1 MFTSGTTGRSKG
13 VIKQNAA
20 DYFSA
25 RGLLEVVSA
34 TAGKSVESLSED
46 TFFSCL
52 PLFHSNAQVLSG
64 YPALVAGGRVAYT
77 ERFSS
82 SRFWQQIIDAEATIF
97 NSIGAVSY
105 FIWNI
110 PTSDLDR
117 AHKVHTCFAAPAPRD
132 IYNEFQERF
141 GVKFIE
147 GYGLT
152 ETGMATY
159 MDPTKPGVPGSMGKA
174 NPGYEVTI
182 VEPGTDR
189 PLPPDTPGEIVVD
202 MKIPNIV
209 MRAYYGM
216 PEKTAEDFRNL
227 KLHTGDLGRMDEEGY
242 FYFMDRVKDYIR
254 RRGENV
260 SSMEVER
267 QVCDH
272 PNIKE
277 AAAIGVKAGEG
288 ASSEDEIMIVCIPE
302 GDGPGPGRADPLDG
316 RADPVLHGAA
326 LHPLRGH
333 PAQDPDRAR
342 PEGEAARAR
351 ASPPTRSIVRP
362 PASRSSARAA
372 CQRSSA
378 TGRTCPGP
386 GRPWG
391 RSSPSSGVRGG
402 RGRRP
407 WPRRP
412 STRTPSRWP
421 TRPASAALAT
431 GAPAPAHR
439 HQRHPVGALRPAEAV
454 GHPGA
459 RPRHPG
465 RRAPLDIGGGPAALL
480 DAFEIAAALSAADGQ
495 PALVVASDHLVSY
508 EERVC
513 DLLSAGG
520 ATAFLVGVGR
530 LRPPGAERPRRARG
544 LRRLAPG
551 HRARG
556 ALPPRGALRRLRR
569 HDPEALAALERDH
582 RARHLRLRGGRRQ
595 PAPPADPAR
604 AGQGRAW
611 RPSSSAQTSFVGEI
625 GNLGAASVGRRPGA
639 RPRPGRAGPAPAGA
653 RLRRRRGD
661 RAGHRGHVGVPATG
675 HRRADPGRGDFDLC
689 TYYRWTRGRQAE
701 PH

>member
-1 MFTSGTTGRSKG
+1 MAEWSDWYAREDPTTWVLAEVLKRRAAEHPDRDYLKFADAPWVSYGEINARANRVANALVARGVAPGESVSVMLPNCEEFIPVWFGILKAGAVMSSINTAYKGDFLSWTINLVEAKKLVISDEYLDRLDLIKAELPLLEHVIVWDSGRREGPDPALAHEPLAALMSAPDSEPDGIAYSWTDDARIMFTSGTTGRSKG

-64 YPALVAGGRVAYT
+64 YPALVAGGRVAYV

-82 SRFWQQIIDAEATIF
+82 SRFWQQVIDAEATIF

-227 KLHTGDLGRMDEEGY
+227 KLHTGDLGRMDADGY

-260 SSMEVER
+260 SSMEVEK
-267 QVCDH
+267 QVSDH
-272 PNIKE
+272 PGIKE

-288 ASSEDEIMIVCIPE
+288 ASSEDEIMVVCIPE
-302 GDGPGPGRADPLDG
+302 GDAPDPAELTHWLAE
-316 RADPVLHGAA
+316 RIPYFMVPRYIRFVEVL
-326 LHPLRGH
+326 PKTPTERVQKVKLREEGIT
-333 PAQDPDRAR
+333 PDTFDR
-342 PEGEAARAR
+342 EAAGITIKR
-351 ASPPTRSIVRP
+351 
-362 PASRSSARAA
+362 
-372 CQRSSA
+372 
-378 TGRTCPGP
+378 
-386 GRPWG
+386 
-391 RSSPSSGVRGG
+391 
-402 RGRRP
+402 
-407 WPRRP
+407 
-412 STRTPSRWP
+412 
-421 TRPASAALAT
+421 
-431 GAPAPAHR
+431 
-439 HQRHPVGALRPAEAV
+439 
-454 GHPGA
+454 
-459 RPRHPG
+459 
-465 RRAPLDIGGGPAALL
+465 
-480 DAFEIAAALSAADGQ
+480 
-495 PALVVASDHLVSY
+495 
-508 EERVC
+508 
-513 DLLSAGG
+513 
-520 ATAFLVGVGR
+520 
-530 LRPPGAERPRRARG
+530 
-544 LRRLAPG
+544 
-551 HRARG
+551 
-556 ALPPRGALRRLRR
+556 
-569 HDPEALAALERDH
+569 
-582 RARHLRLRGGRRQ
+582 
-595 PAPPADPAR
+595 
-604 AGQGRAW
+604 
-611 RPSSSAQTSFVGEI
+611 
-625 GNLGAASVGRRPGA
+625 
-639 RPRPGRAGPAPAGA
+639 
-653 RLRRRRGD
+653 
-661 RAGHRGHVGVPATG
+661 
-675 HRRADPGRGDFDLC
+675 
-689 TYYRWTRGRQAE
+689 
-701 PH
+701 